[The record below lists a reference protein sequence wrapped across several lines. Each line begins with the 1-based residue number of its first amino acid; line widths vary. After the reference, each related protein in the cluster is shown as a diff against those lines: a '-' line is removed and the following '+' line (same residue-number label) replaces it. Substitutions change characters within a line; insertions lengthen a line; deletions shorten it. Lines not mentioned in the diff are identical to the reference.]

1 MDEIVICPNCRTEN
15 PPGNARCSVCAMP
28 FTTYA
33 GQLTDERYQ
42 GNLAAQVS
50 KLEKRPLMVNV
61 MAGFHLFFALFWPLA
76 SMLGAFAT
84 RVKVNE
90 EGTNYVA
97 ASVGSIGPI
106 MVTMV
111 CLPFFIAFLVVAYG
125 TWTQRDWGYWGS
137 LGMLG
142 LFAVL
147 ALPKFGATP
156 VLAVLWIALSVT
168 GAALWLKSDV
178 KAWYALD

>member
-15 PPGNARCSVCAMP
+15 PHGNARCSVCAMP

-50 KLEKRPLMVNV
+50 KLDKRPLMVGV
-61 MAGFHLFFALFWPLA
+61 MAGFHIFFALFWPLA
-76 SMLGAFAT
+76 SIIGAFAT

-97 ASVGSIGPI
+97 ASFGSIGPI
-106 MVTMV
+106 VITMI
-111 CLPFFIAFLVVAYG
+111 CLPFFVAFLIVAYG
-125 TWTQRDWGYWGS
+125 AWTQRDWGYWGS
-137 LGMLG
+137 AGGLG
-142 LFAVL
+142 LFIL
-147 ALPKFGATP
+147 LELSKFGAAP
-156 VLAVLWIALSVT
+156 GLAMFWIVLAIVGL
-168 GAALWLKSDV
+168 ALWLQRTV